1 MRRPVVDTDSSNEG
15 SSSSTPAPV
24 VPETKPQSH
33 NRLALSAVDGVATD
47 STCCCIGKLP
57 NEMIAHIFSFLPIK
71 TRFRTALRV
80 CTRWRLIVCATP
92 LSPPL
97 LSLQGFH
104 ATFKKTIWSYI
115 DSSGSMML
123 WGGKCKTTEQ
133 VEAVAAFLTG
143 SGEIAGWDHSIL

>member
-80 CTRWRLIVCATP
+80 CKRWRLIVLNTP

-97 LSLQGFH
+97 LSLQNFH
-104 ATFKKTIWSYI
+104 ASFKETIWSCI
-115 DSSGSMML
+115 DGDGDISLEEGL
-123 WGGKCKTTEQ
+123 CETTEE

-143 SGEIAGWDHSIL
+143 NGEIAGWNHKIM